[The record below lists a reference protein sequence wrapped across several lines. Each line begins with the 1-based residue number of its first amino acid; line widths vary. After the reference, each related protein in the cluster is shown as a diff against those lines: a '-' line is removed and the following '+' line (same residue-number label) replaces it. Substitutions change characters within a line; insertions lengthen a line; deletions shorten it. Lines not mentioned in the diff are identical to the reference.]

1 MIPNEIILAIGI
13 AICLLGI
20 GIFYMEINYNKRM
33 KRIEERLDRMSKKTD
48 PTNL

>member
-1 MIPNEIILAIGI
+1 MIPNEIILAIGV

-20 GIFYMEINYNKRM
+20 AIFYMELNYNKRM
-33 KRIEERLDRMSKKTD
+33 KCIEERLDRMSEKTN